1 MTAVNTVPW
10 TEIEAVLF
18 DLDGTLVNSE
28 PVWFDVARE
37 VLLGYGVD
45 LPPEVHGEIVGMS
58 NEEAGLHLR
67 ERHGVTVDPEVV
79 WRDVLAR
86 LPDALAGV
94 PAMPGAQAWVEAAS
108 QSGLALAVVSNSP
121 RFQVD
126 VSLRHHAWA
135 DGLTVRFGVDEV
147 PRPKPAPDGYLHA
160 ASALGVAPGRCLV
173 VEDSVTGL
181 SAARAAGAWTVQV
194 GAQTGAVEPH
204 VQLASLADLIPPFA
218 PVLR

>member
-1 MTAVNTVPW
+1 MTTMNTVPW

-58 NEEAGLHLR
+58 NEEAGQHLR

-94 PAMPGAQAWVEAAS
+94 PAMPGAQAWVETAT

-126 VSLRHHAWA
+126 VSLRHHVWA

-160 ASALGVAPGRCLV
+160 ARALGVKPERCLI
-173 VEDSVTGL
+173 VEDSATGL
-181 SAARAAGAWTVQV
+181 AAARAAGAWTVKV
-194 GAQTGAVEPH
+194 GSGGGAAPPH
-204 VQLASLADLIPPFA
+204 VQLASLADLIPPFV
-218 PVLR
+218 PVLS